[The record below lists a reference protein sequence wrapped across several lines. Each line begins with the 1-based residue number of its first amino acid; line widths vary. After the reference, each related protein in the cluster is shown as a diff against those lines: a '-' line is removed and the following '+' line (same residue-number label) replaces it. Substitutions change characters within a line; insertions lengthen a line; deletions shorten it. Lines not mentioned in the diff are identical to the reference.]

1 MLETLKKK
9 SQKSRIIRAVVCTI
23 IAVALLAVTKFSLF
37 DVITGPTEIDITSS
51 VEDLEG
57 KYVTIDAEFFLTDY
71 VEHTTTTK
79 KKYGG
84 STTRVDGNSYI
95 VFQSVNDYEN
105 NSTIW
110 YYYSIYLPKNKQTG
124 ISSKMD
130 ETWEYWADETGKV
143 APPDPVKVKGTWSQM
158 EPQVERYYRETLAE
172 MGVEETEYDLIY
184 FYTLDTSKLGGQNI
198 TLFWACS
205 IGAVL
210 LVLYAVF
217 CIVMTFGNSYA
228 GEINKYLQNNPSIS
242 MAAIEADFGRAH
254 LVSNNVWVG
263 RNWTIFVSGP
273 GCHILCNKDLV
284 WGYYFRRTGRNS
296 VSEMR
301 LYTKDKKVFHISLTE
316 QETKEALQYYVAEQP
331 HMVIGYT
338 SDLEKTYQKNF
349 TEFLNLRYNPAM
361 REAEVNGLYGSGA
374 SQEQEI

>member
-9 SQKSRIIRAVVCTI
+9 SQKSRIIRAVVCTV
-23 IAVALLAVTKFSLF
+23 IAVVLLAVTKFSFF
-37 DVITGPTEIDITSS
+37 DVITGPAQIDITAPPD
-51 VEDLEG
+51 ELEG
-57 KYVTIDAEFFLTDY
+57 KYVTIDAEFFLTDF
-71 VEHTTTTK
+71 VEHTTTTT

-105 NSTIW
+105 NSTVW
-110 YYYSIYLPKNKQTG
+110 YYYSVYLPKNKQTG
-124 ISSKMD
+124 ISGRID
-130 ETWEYWADETGKV
+130 ETWAYWSDETGKV
-143 APPDPVKVKGTWSQM
+143 APPEPLRLKGTWSVM

-172 MGVEETEYDLIY
+172 MGVEETDYDLIY
-184 FYTLDTSKLGGQNI
+184 FYTLDTSKLGGQNLA
-198 TLFWACS
+198 LFWTCS
-205 IGAVL
+205 IAAVL
-210 LVLYAVF
+210 LVLYAVY

-228 GEINKYLQNNPSIS
+228 GEINKYLQNNPAVS

-254 LVSNNVWVG
+254 LVGGNVWVG
-263 RNWTIFVSGP
+263 RIWTIFVSGP
-273 GCHILCNKDLV
+273 SCHILTNKDLV

-301 LYTKDKKVFHISLTE
+301 LYTKDKKMFRISLSE
-316 QETKEALQYYVAEQP
+316 NETKEALQYYVAEQP

-338 SDLEKTYQKNF
+338 ADLEKTYQKNF

-361 REAEVNGLYGSGA
+361 REAEANNLYGTEYSKD
-374 SQEQEI
+374 QEI

>member
-1 MLETLKKK
+1 
-9 SQKSRIIRAVVCTI
+9 
-23 IAVALLAVTKFSLF
+23 
-37 DVITGPTEIDITSS
+37 
-51 VEDLEG
+51 
-57 KYVTIDAEFFLTDY
+57 
-71 VEHTTTTK
+71 
-79 KKYGG
+79 
-84 STTRVDGNSYI
+84 
-95 VFQSVNDYEN
+95 
-105 NSTIW
+105 
-110 YYYSIYLPKNKQTG
+110 
-124 ISSKMD
+124 
-130 ETWEYWADETGKV
+130 
-143 APPDPVKVKGTWSQM
+143 M

-254 LVSNNVWVG
+254 LVSSNVWVG